1 MLEVTI
7 LAEIQANKPIST
19 IDNIKKIN
27 SFVSRS
33 EFKEVQLQYD
43 EAEEDIAGEQLEN
56 AVNKVNNHLLGIN
69 AQFQYRIHEG
79 TERVMVKLVD
89 METNDV
95 IKEIPPEK
103 MLDIVA
109 EIWKRV
115 GLVIDH
121 QK

>member
-1 MLEVTI
+1 MI
-7 LAEIQANKPIST
+7 DIQANKPIT
-19 IDNIKKIN
+19 AIDSIKKAN
-27 SFVSRS
+27 SFVSKN
-33 EFKEVQLQYD
+33 EFKEMQLLYD
-43 EAEEDIAGEQLEN
+43 EAEENIAGERLED
-56 AVNKVNNHLLGIN
+56 AVNKINNHLLGIN

-103 MLDIVA
+103 MLDMVA

-115 GLVIDH
+115 GLVIDK

>member
-1 MLEVTI
+1 MV
-7 LAEIQANKPIST
+7 EIQANKPIT
-19 IDNIKKIN
+19 AIDNIKKIN

-56 AVNKVNNHLLGIN
+56 AVSKINNHLLGIN